1 LTGRNVFLKFHKI
14 IKVFEKLTLI
24 FPKLL
29 LDFLW
34 TICDSSEGKF
44 SLFIRY
50 LYIKKYSKECGDNIY
65 VGKGVVIK
73 NIQNLTL
80 RKNVSIHANCYLDA
94 SGGIELGENVSI
106 AHHSSLISFDHTWD
120 HVEVPIKY
128 NPIKKDKIQIDS
140 DVWIGAGV
148 RILKGVTIQNKVVV
162 AAGAVLPSDIYIS
175 NSIFGGVPAKK
186 IGSIVKE

>member
-1 LTGRNVFLKFHKI
+1 M
-14 IKVFEKLTLI
+14 
-24 FPKLL
+24 FPKFF

-34 TICDSSEGKF
+34 TISDSSEGKF

-73 NIQNLTL
+73 NIQNLTFK
-80 RKNVSIHANCYLDA
+80 KNISIHANCYLDA

-120 HVEVPIKY
+120 QFEVPIKY

-148 RILKGVTIQNKVVV
+148 RILKGVTIQKKVVV
-162 AAGAVLPSDIYIS
+162 AAGAVLASNKYVR
-175 NSIFGGVPAKK
+175 NSIYGGVPAKK
-186 IGSIVKE
+186 IGSIERE